1 MQHIF
6 PQHAHDVFN
15 GVPLVYPREIDDACE
30 RIRDAT
36 DGLGVDEE
44 VLVNVLGSLS
54 ASDRSLLIYRYKDLY
69 REELKDTLSRETV
82 GDSRFLLLLLTMP
95 LPEAEA
101 FVLNMATSGSGTKE
115 RLLYPILLGRT
126 NEELS
131 MLKSTY
137 YYIFNK
143 DLTWLMRSDLSG
155 DYRAV
160 ILLALERLQSTY
172 DSEIHTYEKA
182 KADAVKLYDAGEGR
196 WGTDEISFV
205 RILFSSPREHLVL
218 INDIYKKK
226 YVSDLEEAVRNEF
239 SGYAME
245 ALVFYVRL
253 ALEPDAAIADHFECM
268 MKGLG
273 TDKKGLS
280 TAVIRYHW
288 MQPRVEKAYEK
299 LQGRSLEERIR
310 TDMDANYGDLLV
322 TLLHTPPSVT
332 AIATS
337 IGHGCSR
344 TNCHNS
350 SMELESES

>member
-15 GVPLVYPREIDDACE
+15 GVALVYPRKIDEACE

-36 DGLGVDEE
+36 DGLGVDEK
-44 VLVNVLGSLS
+44 VLVDVLCSMS
-54 ASDRSLLIYRYKDLY
+54 TSDRSLLIYRYKDLY

-82 GDSRFLLLLLTMP
+82 GNSRFLLLLLTMP

-101 FVLNMATSGSGTKE
+101 FVLNVATSGSGTKE

-155 DYRAV
+155 DYREV
-160 ILLALERLQSTY
+160 VLLALERLQVPY
-172 DSEIHTYEKA
+172 DPKIHTYEKA
-182 KADAVKLYDAGEGR
+182 KTDAIMLYDAGEGR
-196 WGTDEISFV
+196 WGTDETSFV
-205 RILFSSPREHLVL
+205 RILFSSPREHIVFM
-218 INDIYKKK
+218 NDIYKKK

-239 SGYAME
+239 SGYEME

-253 ALEPDAAIADHFECM
+253 ALEPDRAIADHFERM
-268 MKGLG
+268 MNNLAI
-273 TDKKGLS
+273 DEKGLS
-280 TAVIRYHW
+280 TAIIRYHW
-288 MQPRVEKAYEK
+288 IQPRIEKLYEK
-299 LQGRSLEERIR
+299 FYKRSLDERIR

-322 TLLHTPPSVT
+322 TLLHIPTDNDDNNDSDGRDCR
-332 AIATS
+332 S
-337 IGHGCSR
+337 GGR
-344 TNCHNS
+344 NS
-350 SMELESES
+350 SNKELKHEP